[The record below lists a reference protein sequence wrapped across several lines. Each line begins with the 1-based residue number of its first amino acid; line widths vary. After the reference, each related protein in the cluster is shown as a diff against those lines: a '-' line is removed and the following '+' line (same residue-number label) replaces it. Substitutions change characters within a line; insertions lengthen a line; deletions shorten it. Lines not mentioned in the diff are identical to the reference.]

1 VLLKF
6 PAKASRSQPPE
17 QIAGRLD
24 TKAVKVFLG
33 DSYHRFE
40 KPIVSTFICISSSI
54 RDPFVRA
61 AVERAERDEGCA
73 TCVPDKLPR
82 TLDGG
87 AAERIPDRVENLAA
101 MSRDKMAFEYA

>member
-1 VLLKF
+1 LHLV
-6 PAKASRSQPPE
+6 
-17 QIAGRLD
+17 ID
-24 TKAVKVFLG
+24 
-33 DSYHRFE
+33 
-40 KPIVSTFICISSSI
+40 

-61 AVERAERDEGCA
+61 PFERAEREGCA